1 MIHGCPA
8 RQADAAPFRSHWP
21 AGSVTPQAVTRVF
34 AELLCEEIDTVA
46 RHLEEAEILG
56 YHARTHHKSARPAR
70 LGAEIATLRVEL
82 TAGRILEAIVFR
94 FPEAIADDGS
104 APRRTTRD

>member
-1 MIHGCPA
+1 M
-8 RQADAAPFRSHWP
+8 
-21 AGSVTPQAVTRVF
+21 F

-82 TAGRILEAIVFR
+82 TAAGRLLEAIVFR

-104 APRRTTRD
+104 APRRTTRDWIDVPRCTYHRLLAE

>member
-1 MIHGCPA
+1 
-8 RQADAAPFRSHWP
+8 
-21 AGSVTPQAVTRVF
+21 VTRVF

-82 TAGRILEAIVFR
+82 TAARRLLEAIVFR